1 VPLLGHT
8 YGERQDKI
16 DGITPYEKHKTPLPG
31 LLPNRGT
38 PVVIRLARRAKNQH
52 NIFVELLWLYP
63 YMEAIASNLDALR
76 LKNIANPCI
85 QLRTG
90 INLEEATSYMF
101 WADTTTATSI

>member
-1 VPLLGHT
+1 
-8 YGERQDKI
+8 
-16 DGITPYEKHKTPLPG
+16 
-31 LLPNRGT
+31 
-38 PVVIRLARRAKNQH
+38 VVIRLARRAKNQH

-63 YMEAIASNLDALR
+63 YMEAI
-76 LKNIANPCI
+76 